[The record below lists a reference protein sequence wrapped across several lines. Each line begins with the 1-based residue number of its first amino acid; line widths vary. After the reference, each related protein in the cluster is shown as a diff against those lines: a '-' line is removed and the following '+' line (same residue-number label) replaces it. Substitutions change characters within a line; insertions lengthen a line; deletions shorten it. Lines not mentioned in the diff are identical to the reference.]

1 MCIARAGTA
10 GTIEPSET
18 TSGSTSVLGRLPC
31 IMSLQTRRRKH
42 VAARVPL
49 SAQLGEGN
57 VMTRNTKRNVVAA
70 LTAAA
75 VTMSLSTAS
84 CAAGKVV
91 KVGISLAMSGPVAA
105 LGDSIWRGVSLYQK
119 LHENSLPNGLKI
131 EVIQRDDAGNSDN
144 IKRIAQELIVRDGV
158 RILGG
163 VALSPQGFALA
174 PLVTRAK
181 IPLVIM
187 NASTASIT
195 RESPYIVR
203 TSTTLWQTSF
213 TLGEW
218 AAANGHKKVYTLV
231 ADYAAGLDA
240 EAAFNKGF
248 TGKGGQIVG
257 SVRAPVTTTDYL
269 PYTQNIKSS
278 GADTVFMF
286 VNAGRINAA
295 TTAFVGAGLK
305 QAGLGLIGPGDVA
318 MDDDI
323 ANMGDN
329 VVGLTTAGVYYAK
342 NPVQANQEFL
352 AAWKKEYGANAL
364 PNFLSVAG
372 WDGMAAIYDLVRS
385 TGGNFTSDQAMKF
398 LSNWKNPD
406 SPRGPVAID
415 PQTRDIV
422 QTVYINKVEMVDGKP
437 ANVNISKVENVKD
450 PWKRLNPP
458 K

>member
-1 MCIARAGTA
+1 
-10 GTIEPSET
+10 
-18 TSGSTSVLGRLPC
+18 
-31 IMSLQTRRRKH
+31 
-42 VAARVPL
+42 
-49 SAQLGEGN
+49 
-57 VMTRNTKRNVVAA
+57 
-70 LTAAA
+70 
-75 VTMSLSTAS
+75 
-84 CAAGKVV
+84 
-91 KVGISLAMSGPVAA
+91 
-105 LGDSIWRGVSLYQK
+105 
-119 LHENSLPNGLKI
+119 
-131 EVIQRDDAGNSDN
+131 
-144 IKRIAQELIVRDGV
+144 
-158 RILGG
+158 
-163 VALSPQGFALA
+163 
-174 PLVTRAK
+174 VTRAK

-240 EAAFNKGF
+240 EAAFTRGF

-257 SVRAPVTTTDYL
+257 SVRAPVATTDYL
-269 PYTQNIKSS
+269 PYMQNIKNS

-305 QAGLGLIGPGDVA
+305 QAGVGLIGPGDVA

-329 VVGLTTAGVYYAK
+329 VVGMVTAGVYFVK
-342 NPVQANQEFL
+342 NPVRENSEFL
-352 AAWKKEYGANAL
+352 EAWKKEYGANAL

-372 WDGMAAIYDLVRS
+372 WDGMTAIYDLVRS
-385 TGGNFTSDQAMKF
+385 TGGNFTADQAMQF
-398 LSNWKNPD
+398 LANWKDPA
-406 SPRGPVAID
+406 SPRGPIAID

-422 QTVYINKVEMVDGKP
+422 QTVYINRVEMVDGKP
-437 ANVNISKVENVKD
+437 TNVNLSKVENVKD
-450 PWKRLNPP
+450 PWKQLNPP

>member
-1 MCIARAGTA
+1 MIRV
-10 GTIEPSET
+10 S
-18 TSGSTSVLGRLPC
+18 
-31 IMSLQTRRRKH
+31 RR
-42 VAARVPL
+42 
-49 SAQLGEGN
+49 E
-57 VMTRNTKRNVVAA
+57 A
-70 LTAAA
+70 LATLAA
-75 VTMSLSTAS
+75 VGVSAGFSKTSYAS
-84 CAAGKVV
+84 GKVV
-91 KVGISLAMSGPVAA
+91 KVGISLAMSGPVAG

-119 LHENSLPNGLKI
+119 LHQDSLPNGLKV
-131 EVIQRDDAGNSDN
+131 EVIQRDDAGNSDD
-144 IKRIAQELIVRDGV
+144 IKRIAQELVVRDGV
-158 RILGG
+158 QILGG
-163 VALSPQGFALA
+163 VALSPQAFALA

-240 EAAFNKGF
+240 EAAFTKGF

-257 SVRAPVTTTDYL
+257 SVRAPVATTDYL
-269 PYTQNIKSS
+269 PYMQNIKNS

-305 QAGLGLIGPGDVA
+305 QAGVGLIGPGDVA

-329 VVGLTTAGVYYAK
+329 VVGMVTAGVYFVK
-342 NPVQANQEFL
+342 NPVKENSEFL
-352 AAWKKEYGANAL
+352 EAWKKEYGANAL

-372 WDGMAAIYDLVRS
+372 WDGMTAIYDLVRS
-385 TGGNFTSDQAMKF
+385 TGGNFTPDQAMQF
-398 LSNWKNPD
+398 LANWKDPA
-406 SPRGPVAID
+406 SPRGPIAID

-422 QTVYINKVEMVDGKP
+422 QTVYINRVEMVDGKP
-437 ANVNISKVENVKD
+437 TNVNLSKVENVKD
-450 PWKRLNPP
+450 PWKQLNPP

>member
-1 MCIARAGTA
+1 MIKV
-10 GTIEPSET
+10 S
-18 TSGSTSVLGRLPC
+18 
-31 IMSLQTRRRKH
+31 RR
-42 VAARVPL
+42 
-49 SAQLGEGN
+49 E
-57 VMTRNTKRNVVAA
+57 A
-70 LTAAA
+70 LATLAA
-75 VTMSLSTAS
+75 VGVSAGFSKVSYAS
-84 CAAGKVV
+84 GKVV

-119 LHENSLPNGLKI
+119 LHQDSLPNGLKV
-131 EVIQRDDAGNSDN
+131 EVIQRDDGGNSDD
-144 IKRIAQELIVRDGV
+144 IKRIAQELVVRDGV
-158 RILGG
+158 QILGG
-163 VALSPQGFALA
+163 VALSPQAFALA

-240 EAAFNKGF
+240 EAAFKKGF
-248 TGKGGQIVG
+248 TGKGGQIAG
-257 SVRAPVTTTDYL
+257 SVRAPVATTDYL
-269 PYTQNIKSS
+269 PYMQNIKDS

-305 QAGLGLIGPGDVA
+305 QAGVSLIGPGDVA

-323 ANMGDN
+323 ANMGNN
-329 VVGLTTAGVYYAK
+329 VVGMVTAGIYFTK
-342 NPVQANQEFL
+342 NPAKANSEFL
-352 AAWKKEYGANAL
+352 EVWKKEYGPNAL
-364 PNFLSVAG
+364 PNFLSAAG
-372 WDGMAAIYDLVRS
+372 WDGMTAIYDLVRS
-385 TGGNFTSDQAMKF
+385 TGGNFTPDQAMQF
-398 LSNWKNPD
+398 LANWKDPE
-406 SPRGPVAID
+406 SPRGPIAID

-422 QTVYINKVEMVDGKP
+422 QTVYINRVEMVDGKP
-437 ANVNISKVENVKD
+437 TNVNLSKVENVKD
-450 PWKRLNPP
+450 PWKQLNPP

>member
-1 MCIARAGTA
+1 MIKVSRREALATLATVGVSAGF
-10 GTIEPSET
+10 SKV
-18 TSGSTSVLGRLPC
+18 SY
-31 IMSLQTRRRKH
+31 
-42 VAARVPL
+42 
-49 SAQLGEGN
+49 
-57 VMTRNTKRNVVAA
+57 
-70 LTAAA
+70 
-75 VTMSLSTAS
+75 AS
-84 CAAGKVV
+84 GKVV

-119 LHENSLPNGLKI
+119 LHQDSLPNGLKV
-131 EVIQRDDAGNSDN
+131 EVIQRDDGGNSDD
-144 IKRIAQELIVRDGV
+144 IKRIAQELVVRDGV
-158 RILGG
+158 QILGG
-163 VALSPQGFALA
+163 VALSPQAFALA

-240 EAAFNKGF
+240 EAAFKKGF
-248 TGKGGQIVG
+248 TGKGGQIAG
-257 SVRAPVTTTDYL
+257 SVRAPVATTDYL
-269 PYTQNIKSS
+269 PYMQNIKGS

-305 QAGLGLIGPGDVA
+305 QAGVSLIGPGDVA

-323 ANMGDN
+323 ANMGNN
-329 VVGLTTAGVYYAK
+329 VVGMVTAGIYFTK
-342 NPVQANQEFL
+342 NPAKANSEFL
-352 AAWKKEYGANAL
+352 DVWKKEYGPNAL
-364 PNFLSVAG
+364 PNFLSAAG
-372 WDGMAAIYDLVRS
+372 WDGMTAIYDLVRS
-385 TGGNFTSDQAMKF
+385 TGGNFTPDQAMQF
-398 LSNWKNPD
+398 LANWKDPE
-406 SPRGPVAID
+406 SPRGPIAID

-422 QTVYINKVEMVDGKP
+422 QTVYINRVEMVDGKP
-437 ANVNISKVENVKD
+437 TNVNLSKVENVKD
-450 PWKRLNPP
+450 PWKQLNPP

>member
-1 MCIARAGTA
+1 MIKV
-10 GTIEPSET
+10 S
-18 TSGSTSVLGRLPC
+18 
-31 IMSLQTRRRKH
+31 RR
-42 VAARVPL
+42 
-49 SAQLGEGN
+49 E
-57 VMTRNTKRNVVAA
+57 A
-70 LTAAA
+70 LATLAA
-75 VTMSLSTAS
+75 VGVSAGFSKVSYAS
-84 CAAGKVV
+84 GKVV

-119 LHENSLPNGLKI
+119 LHQDSLPNGLKV
-131 EVIQRDDAGNSDN
+131 EVIQRDDGGNSDD
-144 IKRIAQELIVRDGV
+144 IKRIAQELVVRDGV
-158 RILGG
+158 QILGG
-163 VALSPQGFALA
+163 VALSPQAFALA

-240 EAAFNKGF
+240 EAAFKKGF
-248 TGKGGQIVG
+248 TGKGGQIAG
-257 SVRAPVTTTDYL
+257 SVRAPVATTDYL
-269 PYTQNIKSS
+269 PYMQNIKDS

-305 QAGLGLIGPGDVA
+305 QAGVSLIGPGDVA

-323 ANMGDN
+323 ANMGNN
-329 VVGLTTAGVYYAK
+329 VVGMVTAGIYFTK
-342 NPVQANQEFL
+342 NPAKANSEFL
-352 AAWKKEYGANAL
+352 DVWKKEYGPNAL
-364 PNFLSVAG
+364 PNFLSAAG
-372 WDGMAAIYDLVRS
+372 WDGMTAIYDLVRS
-385 TGGNFTSDQAMKF
+385 TGGNFTPDQAMQF
-398 LSNWKNPD
+398 LANWKDPE
-406 SPRGPVAID
+406 SPRGPIAID

-422 QTVYINKVEMVDGKP
+422 QTVYINRVEMVDGKP
-437 ANVNISKVENVKD
+437 TNVNLSKVENVKD
-450 PWKRLNPP
+450 PWKQLNPP

>member
-1 MCIARAGTA
+1 MIKVSRREALATLATVGVSAGF
-10 GTIEPSET
+10 SKV
-18 TSGSTSVLGRLPC
+18 SY
-31 IMSLQTRRRKH
+31 
-42 VAARVPL
+42 
-49 SAQLGEGN
+49 
-57 VMTRNTKRNVVAA
+57 
-70 LTAAA
+70 
-75 VTMSLSTAS
+75 AS
-84 CAAGKVV
+84 GKVV

-119 LHENSLPNGLKI
+119 LHQDSLPNGLKV
-131 EVIQRDDAGNSDN
+131 EVIQRDDGGNSDD
-144 IKRIAQELIVRDGV
+144 IKRIAQELVVRDGV
-158 RILGG
+158 QILGG
-163 VALSPQGFALA
+163 VALSPQAFALA

-240 EAAFNKGF
+240 EAAFKKGF
-248 TGKGGQIVG
+248 TGKGGQIAG
-257 SVRAPVTTTDYL
+257 SVRAPVATTDYL
-269 PYTQNIKSS
+269 PYMQNIKDS

-305 QAGLGLIGPGDVA
+305 QAGVSLIGPGDVA

-323 ANMGDN
+323 ANMGNN
-329 VVGLTTAGVYYAK
+329 VVGMVTAGIYFTK
-342 NPVQANQEFL
+342 NPAKANSEFL
-352 AAWKKEYGANAL
+352 DVWKKEYGPNAL
-364 PNFLSVAG
+364 PNFLSAAG
-372 WDGMAAIYDLVRS
+372 WDGMTAIYDLVRS
-385 TGGNFTSDQAMKF
+385 TGGNFTPDQAMQF
-398 LSNWKNPD
+398 LANWKDPE
-406 SPRGPVAID
+406 SPRGPIAID

-422 QTVYINKVEMVDGKP
+422 QTVYINRVEMVDGKP
-437 ANVNISKVENVKD
+437 TNVNLSKVENVKD
-450 PWKRLNPP
+450 PWKQLNPP

>member
-1 MCIARAGTA
+1 MIRV
-10 GTIEPSET
+10 S
-18 TSGSTSVLGRLPC
+18 
-31 IMSLQTRRRKH
+31 RR
-42 VAARVPL
+42 
-49 SAQLGEGN
+49 E
-57 VMTRNTKRNVVAA
+57 A
-70 LTAAA
+70 LATLAA
-75 VTMSLSTAS
+75 VGVSAGFSKAS
-84 CAAGKVV
+84 YAAGKVV

-105 LGDSIWRGVSLYQK
+105 LGESIWHGVSLYQK
-119 LHENSLPNGLKI
+119 LHQDSLPNGLKI
-131 EVIQRDDAGNSDN
+131 EVIQRDDAGNSDD
-144 IKRIAQELIVRDGV
+144 IKRIAQELVVRDGV
-158 RILGG
+158 QILGG
-163 VALSPQGFALA
+163 VALSPQAFALA

-187 NASTASIT
+187 NASTARIT

-203 TSTTLWQTSF
+203 TSCTLWQTSF

-240 EAAFNKGF
+240 EAAFTKGF

-257 SVRAPVTTTDYL
+257 SVRAPVATTDYL
-269 PYTQNIKSS
+269 PYMQNIKNS

-295 TTAFVGAGLK
+295 TTAFAGAGLK
-305 QAGLGLIGPGDVA
+305 QSGVGLIGPGDVA

-329 VVGLTTAGVYYAK
+329 VVGMVTAGVYFVK
-342 NPVQANQEFL
+342 NPVRENSEFL
-352 AAWKKEYGANAL
+352 EAWKKEYGANAL

-372 WDGMAAIYDLVRS
+372 WDGMTAIYDLVRS
-385 TGGNFTSDQAMKF
+385 TGGNFTPDQAMQF
-398 LSNWKNPD
+398 LSNWKDPA

-422 QTVYINKVEMVDGKP
+422 QTVYINRVEMVDGKP
-437 ANVNISKVENVKD
+437 TNVNLSKVENVKD
-450 PWKRLNPP
+450 PWKQLNPP

>member
-1 MCIARAGTA
+1 MIRISRREA
-10 GTIEPSET
+10 IT
-18 TSGSTSVLGRLPC
+18 TL
-31 IMSLQTRRRKH
+31 
-42 VAARVPL
+42 
-49 SAQLGEGN
+49 
-57 VMTRNTKRNVVAA
+57 
-70 LTAAA
+70 AA
-75 VTMSLSTAS
+75 VGVSAGFSKVSYAS
-84 CAAGKVV
+84 GKVV

-105 LGDSIWRGVSLYQK
+105 LGESIWRGVSLYQK
-119 LHENSLPNGLKI
+119 LHQDSLPNGLKV

-144 IKRIAQELIVRDGV
+144 IKRIAQELVVRDGV
-158 RILGG
+158 QILGG
-163 VALSPQGFALA
+163 VALSPQAFALA

-203 TSTTLWQTSF
+203 TSCTLWQTSF

-240 EAAFNKGF
+240 EAAFTKGF

-257 SVRAPVTTTDYL
+257 SVRAPVATTDYL
-269 PYTQNIKSS
+269 PYMQNIKNS

-295 TTAFVGAGLK
+295 TTAFAGAGLK
-305 QAGLGLIGPGDVA
+305 QSGVGLIGPGDVA

-329 VVGLTTAGVYYAK
+329 IVGMVTAGVYFAK
-342 NPVQANQEFL
+342 NPVKANTEFL
-352 AAWKKEYGANAL
+352 EAWKKEYGANAL
-364 PNFLSVAG
+364 PNFLSAAG
-372 WDGMAAIYDLVRS
+372 WDGMTAIYDLVRS
-385 TGGNFTSDQAMKF
+385 TNGNFTADQAMQF
-398 LSNWKNPD
+398 LSNWKD
-406 SPRGPVAID
+406 AESPRGPIAID

-422 QTVYINKVEMVDGKP
+422 QTVYINRVEMVDGKP
-437 ANVNISKVENVKD
+437 ANVNLSKVENVKD
-450 PWKRLNPP
+450 PWKQLNPP

>member
-1 MCIARAGTA
+1 MIKV
-10 GTIEPSET
+10 S
-18 TSGSTSVLGRLPC
+18 
-31 IMSLQTRRRKH
+31 RRE
-42 VAARVPL
+42 ALA
-49 SAQLGEGN
+49 
-57 VMTRNTKRNVVAA
+57 T
-70 LTAAA
+70 LTAVGVSAGFSK
-75 VTMSLSTAS
+75 VSYAS
-84 CAAGKVV
+84 GKVV

-105 LGDSIWRGVSLYQK
+105 LGESIWRGVSLYQK
-119 LHENSLPNGLKI
+119 LHQDSLPNGLKV
-131 EVIQRDDAGNSDN
+131 EVIQRDDGGNSDD
-144 IKRIAQELIVRDGV
+144 IKRIAQELVVRDGV
-158 RILGG
+158 QILGG
-163 VALSPQGFALA
+163 VALSPQAFALA

-187 NASTASIT
+187 NASTARIT

-240 EAAFNKGF
+240 EAAFTKGF

-269 PYTQNIKSS
+269 PYMQNIKNS

-295 TTAFVGAGLK
+295 TTAFAGAGLK

-323 ANMGDN
+323 ANMGNN
-329 VVGLTTAGVYYAK
+329 VVGMVTAGIYFTK
-342 NPVQANQEFL
+342 NPVKANSEFL
-352 AAWKKEYGANAL
+352 EAWKKEYGANAL
-364 PNFLSVAG
+364 PNFLSAAG
-372 WDGMAAIYDLVRS
+372 WDGMTAIYDLVRS
-385 TGGNFTSDQAMKF
+385 TGGNFTADQAMQF
-398 LSNWKNPD
+398 LSNWKDPE
-406 SPRGPVAID
+406 SPRGPIAID

-422 QTVYINKVEMVDGKP
+422 QTVYINRVEMIDGKP
-437 ANVNISKVENVKD
+437 TNVNLSKVENVKD
-450 PWKRLNPP
+450 PWKQLNPP

>member
-1 MCIARAGTA
+1 MIKVSRREALATLATVGVSAGF
-10 GTIEPSET
+10 SKV
-18 TSGSTSVLGRLPC
+18 SY
-31 IMSLQTRRRKH
+31 
-42 VAARVPL
+42 
-49 SAQLGEGN
+49 
-57 VMTRNTKRNVVAA
+57 
-70 LTAAA
+70 
-75 VTMSLSTAS
+75 AS
-84 CAAGKVV
+84 GKVV

-119 LHENSLPNGLKI
+119 LHQDSLPNGLKV
-131 EVIQRDDAGNSDN
+131 EVIQRDDGGNSDD
-144 IKRIAQELIVRDGV
+144 IKRIAQELVVRDGV
-158 RILGG
+158 QILGG
-163 VALSPQGFALA
+163 VALSPQSFALA

-240 EAAFNKGF
+240 EAAFKKGF
-248 TGKGGQIVG
+248 TGKGGQIAG
-257 SVRAPVTTTDYL
+257 SVRAPVATTDYL
-269 PYTQNIKSS
+269 PYMQNIKDS
-278 GADTVFMF
+278 GAYTVFMF

-305 QAGLGLIGPGDVA
+305 QAGVSLIGPGDVA

-323 ANMGDN
+323 ANMGNN
-329 VVGLTTAGVYYAK
+329 VVGMVTAGIYFTK
-342 NPVQANQEFL
+342 NPAKANSEFL
-352 AAWKKEYGANAL
+352 DVWKKEYGPNAL
-364 PNFLSVAG
+364 PNFLSAAG
-372 WDGMAAIYDLVRS
+372 WDGMTAIYDLVRS
-385 TGGNFTSDQAMKF
+385 TGGNFTPDQAMQF
-398 LSNWKNPD
+398 LANWKDPE
-406 SPRGPVAID
+406 SPRGPIAID

-422 QTVYINKVEMVDGKP
+422 QTVYINRVEMVDGKP
-437 ANVNISKVENVKD
+437 TNVNLSKVENVKD
-450 PWKRLNPP
+450 PWKQLNPP

>member
-1 MCIARAGTA
+1 MIKVSRREALATLATVGVSAGF
-10 GTIEPSET
+10 SKV
-18 TSGSTSVLGRLPC
+18 SY
-31 IMSLQTRRRKH
+31 
-42 VAARVPL
+42 
-49 SAQLGEGN
+49 
-57 VMTRNTKRNVVAA
+57 
-70 LTAAA
+70 
-75 VTMSLSTAS
+75 AS
-84 CAAGKVV
+84 GKVV

-119 LHENSLPNGLKI
+119 LHQDSLPNGLKV
-131 EVIQRDDAGNSDN
+131 EVIQRDDGGNSDD
-144 IKRIAQELIVRDGV
+144 IKRIAQELVVRDGV
-158 RILGG
+158 QILGG
-163 VALSPQGFALA
+163 VALSPQAFALA

-240 EAAFNKGF
+240 EAAFKKGF
-248 TGKGGQIVG
+248 TGKGGQIAG
-257 SVRAPVTTTDYL
+257 SVRAPVATTDYL
-269 PYTQNIKSS
+269 PYMQNIKDS

-305 QAGLGLIGPGDVA
+305 QAGVSLIGPGDVA

-323 ANMGDN
+323 ANMGNN
-329 VVGLTTAGVYYAK
+329 VVGMVTAGIYFTK
-342 NPVQANQEFL
+342 NPAKANSEFL
-352 AAWKKEYGANAL
+352 EVWKKEYGPNAL
-364 PNFLSVAG
+364 PNFLSAAG
-372 WDGMAAIYDLVRS
+372 WDGMTAIYDLVRS
-385 TGGNFTSDQAMKF
+385 TGGNFTPDQAMQF
-398 LSNWKNPD
+398 LANWKDPE
-406 SPRGPVAID
+406 SPRGPIAID

-422 QTVYINKVEMVDGKP
+422 QTVYINRVEMVDGKP
-437 ANVNISKVENVKD
+437 TNVNLSKVENVKD
-450 PWKRLNPP
+450 PWKQLNPP